1 MQHETKHAADA
12 IEIEL
17 IRSLYDAFLPS
28 VIMSV
33 GFVLCGALIAWRTGD
48 PMLELLLLPGLMA
61 SILRLLV
68 VWRDNREAAR
78 PRLTIMAARRLER
91 RFALTYYAFAAILGV
106 FGMRVFWL
114 PSHGAGA
121 HLLML
126 ALLIGYAAGVAAGVG
141 LRPRIAIPSM
151 IMAVAPPLVAIV
163 ASAKPLY
170 AATAVMTCAF
180 LAGGIFSLRRRH
192 ARALVDIGRRLTFAS
207 LARQDA
213 LTALP
218 NRLALRESYDDV
230 DYAATGG
237 ARFIALHCLDLNG
250 FKPVNDRFGH
260 PMGDALL
267 AAVAKRLAGAIRES
281 DMAARL
287 GGDEFA
293 IVQHDIA
300 HPDEARLLAQRIV
313 AAVGRPYRIGEQTL
327 HISTCV
333 GYIVADDPTQDL
345 EQLISLADAALYSAK
360 RSGLS
365 VKCYE
370 PPVGER
376 AAA

>member
-48 PMLELLLLPGLMA
+48 PMLELLLLPGLVA

-78 PRLTIMAARRLER
+78 PRLTIVAARRLER

-151 IMAVAPPLVAIV
+151 TVAVVPPVVAIV
-163 ASAKPLY
+163 ASGKPLY
-170 AATAVMTCAF
+170 AATAFMTCAF
-180 LAGGIFSLRRRH
+180 LVGGIFSLRKRH
-192 ARALVDIGRRLTFAS
+192 ARALIDIGRRLTFAS

-218 NRLALRESYDDV
+218 NRLALRESYDDA

-360 RSGLS
+360 RSGVS